1 MSLKQKPKSASSSK
15 KRSSPSSS
23 SSGSKAASS
32 GKITQL
38 RRQYQP
44 IARAVSSR
52 RSRSDSAVVTDHFAF
67 FPLLVL
73 VFVIWFVYR
82 RLFDYPVWFDESIGK
97 AVFFGLPV
105 FLYASITR
113 SRAMVD
119 TVDVKY
125 LQSGLWMGL
134 AMGGIIGFAGTFAS
148 LLRDG
153 VVVQAASLF
162 ASDAFWFEFF
172 LAILTGFWESLFF
185 FSWIMVVIMEKFKN
199 WPVLNQSLFAAFI
212 FLAFHIPNTLLRF
225 SLPAVGGQLVLL
237 FFFALGQALIFA
249 RVRNVYALTMTH
261 ALWGMVL
268 LIHSR

>member
-1 MSLKQKPKSASSSK
+1 MPLKHKAKHASSPT
-15 KRSSPSSS
+15 KRSPSPSRL
-23 SSGSKAASS
+23 A
-32 GKITQL
+32 GKKETAPAKIKQL

-44 IARAVSSR
+44 TVQPDKGRKARPT
-52 RSRSDSAVVTDHFAF
+52 SAVITDHIAF
-67 FPLLVL
+67 FPLLIL
-73 VFVIWFVYR
+73 VFIIWFVYR

-113 SRAMVD
+113 SRAMTD

-125 LQSGLWMGL
+125 FQPGLWMGV
-134 AMGGIIGFAGTFAS
+134 AMGGVIGFMGTLAS
-148 LLRDG
+148 LFRDG
-153 VVVQAASLF
+153 VVVQAAPLF

-185 FSWIMVVIMEKFKN
+185 FSWIMVVLMEKFKH
-199 WPVLNQSLFAAFI
+199 WPVLNQALLTALI

-268 LIHSR
+268 LVHSR